1 MVNYKLT
8 FFDSC
13 GRGELIGA
21 KLVMIP
27 LSRYA
32 LNIAKAREILNFES

>member
-1 MVNYKLT
+1 MVNCKLT

-13 GRGELIGA
+13 GRGVLVGA